1 MQAHGDRERH
11 VLDLWERGVGLD
23 RWQREDALLAAE
35 TPMPR
40 RLGARNIALLRL
52 RNAHFHGAWPM
63 VSTCPACGGVAEFA
77 VDCVS
82 LAADLAEA
90 SAQEAVTF
98 EWNGEQIVARPP
110 TVDDLRAV
118 ARAGEPDAVAR
129 ALLMRCVNGDI
140 ALAEADPHA
149 IDVLGSHLEALDP
162 AATVVF
168 ELTCPDC
175 AHRWPALIDIAEAL
189 WKELRNRAEKIL
201 LEVDAL
207 ASAYG
212 WSEEQVLALSPV
224 RRAAYLQLAGT
235 S

>member
-40 RLGARNIALLRL
+40 RLGARNAALLRL
-52 RNAHFHGAWPM
+52 RNAYFHGAWPM
-63 VSTCPACGGVAEFA
+63 LSTCPACAGVVEFA
-77 VDCVS
+77 VDCMG
-82 LAADLAEA
+82 LAANLAEA
-90 SAQEAVTF
+90 GVEEAATF
-98 EWNGEQIVARPP
+98 EWKGEQIVARPP

-118 ARAGEPDAVAR
+118 ARVGEPDAVAR
-129 ALLMRCVNGDI
+129 ALLMRCVSGGI
-140 ALAEADPHA
+140 ALADADPNSVE
-149 IDVLGSHLEALDP
+149 VLGSRLEALDP

-175 AHRWPALIDIAEAL
+175 AHEWPALIDIAEAL
-189 WKELRNRAEKIL
+189 WKELRSRAEKIL